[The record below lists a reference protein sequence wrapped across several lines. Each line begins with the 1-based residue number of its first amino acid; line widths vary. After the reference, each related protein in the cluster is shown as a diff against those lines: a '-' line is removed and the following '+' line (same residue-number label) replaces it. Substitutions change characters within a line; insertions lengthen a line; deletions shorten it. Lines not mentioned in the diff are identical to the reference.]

1 LNITSHLIFLL
12 FSITAFSLSA
22 QKTEWKTT
30 IDSTNIF
37 SSPRFVD
44 LNNDSI
50 PDVLFSGGLEG
61 ENSPNGVNAIDGKT
75 GEILWSYPSA
85 TQLYTSAQF
94 EDITGDGVLDIFVGG
109 RAATF
114 FALNGKTGQLIWEFW
129 PASKGDARKQ
139 GYLNFFSTQWISD
152 VDGDK
157 IRDLLVMNAGDYLA
171 SPEEKNRPTAQLMV
185 LSSSKGQ
192 IIQRASIPEKRE
204 SYFAPQCYL
213 NSEKEEMVIYGSG
226 GETVDGSLW
235 QTSLK
240 NVLKGD
246 ITRSELLLKN
256 SSKGFILNALLNDA
270 NKDGHAE
277 IYAANMDATLS
288 AIDGK
293 SKSILWEKKFPG
305 YECYV
310 TPSFGQLTND
320 SIEDFITIIAKG
332 NFPMYESFRLIAI
345 DGLTGEIIC
354 DKDAGFNQFS
364 PVITV
369 DLDSNGIDEMIYIE
383 NDLID
388 PNSFLVINQL
398 KVIDLSNNLDF
409 YIGSKELGMSMA
421 STPTITTF
429 NNLNSSIIKASTKM
443 PTNEKERH
451 STTIERIELNK
462 IYKETW
468 GNFLGPN
475 ENGNND

>member
-1 LNITSHLIFLL
+1 MNITSHLIFLL

-310 TPSFGQLTND
+310 TPRFGQ
-320 SIEDFITIIAKG
+320 
-332 NFPMYESFRLIAI
+332 
-345 DGLTGEIIC
+345 
-354 DKDAGFNQFS
+354 
-364 PVITV
+364 
-369 DLDSNGIDEMIYIE
+369 
-383 NDLID
+383 
-388 PNSFLVINQL
+388 
-398 KVIDLSNNLDF
+398 
-409 YIGSKELGMSMA
+409 
-421 STPTITTF
+421 
-429 NNLNSSIIKASTKM
+429 
-443 PTNEKERH
+443 
-451 STTIERIELNK
+451 
-462 IYKETW
+462 
-468 GNFLGPN
+468 
-475 ENGNND
+475 